1 MAHYLDIHSI
11 DKDLVKGIAVIASL
25 DNDHFEEKMVS
36 LLEIVRCDFN
46 DVFRNFFDVN
56 SEWDC
61 NHFIIKAENVR
72 YLIQDLKRELA
83 KGDDGDVYDIAK
95 YHQVMSCLETMASN
109 PDPDATYTLSWE
121 K

>member
-1 MAHYLDIHSI
+1 MAHFLDIHSI
-11 DKDLVKGIAVIASL
+11 DKDLVKGIKVISCL

-56 SEWDC
+56 SEWDG
-61 NHFIIKAENVR
+61 NYFIIKAGNVR
-72 YLIQDLKRELA
+72 YLIKELKDELA
-83 KGDDGDVYDIAK
+83 KGEDGDIFDVTQY
-95 YHQVMSCLETMASN
+95 YQVMSCLETMAAN
-109 PDPDATYTLSWE
+109 PDHVATYLLSWE